1 MKIIKQIC
9 MILGICWISML
20 IEYIL
25 PFAFSASIIG
35 MLLVLVGLLLG
46 IIKIVQ
52 LEDVA
57 DFLLQNMAFLFVPAG
72 VSIMNYGEILR
83 DNAWQIF
90 LICFVTTVVVFGVT
104 SIAMRVTM
112 KLMERGKKAC

>member
-9 MILGICWISML
+9 IILGICWASML

-35 MLLVLVGLLLG
+35 MLIVLFGLLLG
-46 IIKIVQ
+46 ILKEGQIK
-52 LEDVA
+52 DVA

-72 VSIMNYGEILR
+72 VSIMNYGDILR
-83 DNAWQIF
+83 ENAWQIF
-90 LICFVTTVVVFGVT
+90 LICFVTTVLVFGVT
-104 SIAMRVTM
+104 SIAMRITM
-112 KLMERGKKAC
+112 KLMERGKRA

>member
-9 MILGICWISML
+9 IILGICWISML
-20 IEYIL
+20 IEHFL

-35 MLLVLVGLLLG
+35 MLLVMGALLLG
-46 IIKIVQ
+46 VLKVVQIKEVS
-52 LEDVA
+52 
-57 DFLLQNMAFLFVPAG
+57 DFLLQNMAFLFLPAG
-72 VSIMNYGEILR
+72 VSIMNYGAILR

-104 SIAMRVTM
+104 SIAMRITM
-112 KLMERGKKAC
+112 KLMERGKKPC

>member
-9 MILGICWISML
+9 IILGICWISML

-35 MLLVLVGLLLG
+35 MLLVLGALLL
-46 IIKIVQ
+46 KILKVEQ
-52 LEDVA
+52 IQDIA

-72 VSIMNYGEILR
+72 VSIMNYGAILKE
-83 DNAWQIF
+83 NAWQIF

-104 SIAMRVTM
+104 SIAMRITM
-112 KLMERGKKAC
+112 KLMERGKRA

>member
-9 MILGICWISML
+9 IILGICWISML

-35 MLLVLVGLLLG
+35 MLVMLAALLLR
-46 IIKIVQ
+46 ILRVEQ
-52 LEDVA
+52 VEEVA

-72 VSIMNYGEILR
+72 VSIMNYGAILR
-83 DNAWQIF
+83 ENAWQIF
-90 LICFVTTVVVFGVT
+90 VICFVTTIVVFGVT
-104 SIAMRVTM
+104 SIAMRLTM
-112 KLMERGKKAC
+112 KLMQRRGKEC

>member
-9 MILGICWISML
+9 IILAICWISMI

-35 MLLVLVGLLLG
+35 MLILLAALLLR
-46 IIKIVQ
+46 ILKVEQ
-52 LEDVA
+52 VEDVA

-72 VSIMNYGEILR
+72 VSIMNYGAILKE
-83 DNAWQIF
+83 NAWQIF
-90 LICFVTTVVVFGVT
+90 LICFVTTIVVFGVT
-104 SIAMRVTM
+104 SIAMRLTM
-112 KLMERGKKAC
+112 KLMERGKKTC

>member
-9 MILGICWISML
+9 IILGICWISML
-20 IEYIL
+20 IEFIL

-35 MLLVLVGLLLG
+35 MLLVLGALLL
-46 IIKIVQ
+46 KILKVEQ
-52 LEDVA
+52 IQDIA

-72 VSIMNYGEILR
+72 VSIMNYGAILKE
-83 DNAWQIF
+83 NAWQIF

-104 SIAMRVTM
+104 SIAMRLTM
-112 KLMERGKKAC
+112 KLMERGKRA

>member
-9 MILGICWISML
+9 IILGICWISML

-35 MLLVLVGLLLG
+35 MLLVLGALLL
-46 IIKIVQ
+46 KILRVEQ
-52 LEDVA
+52 IQDVA

-72 VSIMNYGEILR
+72 VSIMNYGAILKE
-83 DNAWQIF
+83 NAWQIF
-90 LICFVTTVVVFGVT
+90 LICFVTTIVVFGVT
-104 SIAMRVTM
+104 SITMRLTM
-112 KLMERGKKAC
+112 KLMERGERA

>member
-9 MILGICWISML
+9 IILGICWISML
-20 IEYIL
+20 IEFIL

-35 MLLVLVGLLLG
+35 MLLVLGALLTKVLRVSQ
-46 IIKIVQ
+46 I
-52 LEDVA
+52 EDVA

-83 DNAWQIF
+83 ENAWQIF

-112 KLMERGKKAC
+112 KLMERGKNKC

>member
-9 MILGICWISML
+9 IILGICWISML

-35 MLLVLVGLLLG
+35 MLLVLVALLLG
-46 IIKIVQ
+46 VLKVVQ
-52 LEDVA
+52 IQELS
-57 DFLLQNMAFLFVPAG
+57 DFLLQNMAFLFLPAG

-83 DNAWQIF
+83 ENAWQIF

-104 SIAMRVTM
+104 SIAMRITM
-112 KLMERGKKAC
+112 RLMQRGRKEC